1 MLGLRLAEITVTVA
15 GLAAPVLA
23 IGNLAVAPGEQLAV
37 TGPSGSG
44 KSTLVNI
51 VTGLARPASGRVV
64 WGETDIAR
72 FGESARD
79 RWRSDNVGLVMQD
92 FHLFAGLSALDN
104 VLLPAR
110 LRHRASADKAARA
123 EALLVRVGIGRPA
136 QDIATMSR
144 GEQQRVAVARALLA
158 RPGVIVAD
166 EPTASL
172 DRESGE
178 TVIGLLLALA
188 AEERATLIAVS
199 HDDRLISRMQRVVA
213 LRDGRIV
220 DDRKGDAA

>member
-1 MLGLRLAEITVTVA
+1 MLGLRLSQITVTVA

-23 IGNLAVAPGEQLAV
+23 IDDLRVAPGEQLAV

-51 VTGLARPASGRVV
+51 VTGLAKPASGLVL

-72 FGESARD
+72 FGEGARD

-110 LRHRASADKAARA
+110 LRHRAGADKVARA
-123 EALLVRVGIGRPA
+123 RALLARVGIVRPA
-136 QDIATMSR
+136 QDVATMSR

-158 RPGVIVAD
+158 SPGVIVAD

-178 TVIGLLLALA
+178 VVIGLFLALA
-188 AEERATLIAVS
+188 AEEGATLIAVS

-213 LRDGRIV
+213 LRDGRIAE
-220 DDRKGDAA
+220 DRKGDAP

>member
-1 MLGLRLAEITVTVA
+1 MLGLRLSQITVTVE
-15 GLAAPVLA
+15 GLTAPVLA
-23 IGNLAVAPGEQLAV
+23 IDDLAIAPGEQLAV

-44 KSTLVNI
+44 KSTLVNV
-51 VTGLARPASGRVV
+51 VTGLAKPASGRVA
-64 WGETDIAR
+64 WGETDIACL
-72 FGESARD
+72 GEGARD

-110 LRHRASADKAARA
+110 LRHRAGPDKAARA
-123 EALLVRVGIGRPA
+123 ETLLARVGIGRPA
-136 QDIATMSR
+136 QDVATMSR

-158 RPGVIVAD
+158 SPGVIVAD

-178 TVIGLLLALA
+178 DVIGLLLALA

-199 HDDRLISRMQRVVA
+199 HDDRLIARLQRVVA
-213 LRDGRIV
+213 LRDGRIAE
-220 DDRKGDAA
+220 DRRGGA

>member
-1 MLGLRLAEITVTVA
+1 MLGLRLSQITVTVA

-23 IGNLAVAPGEQLAV
+23 IDDLAIAPGEQLAV

-51 VTGLARPASGRVV
+51 VTGLAKPASGLVL

-72 FGESARD
+72 FGEGARD

-110 LRHRASADKAARA
+110 LRHRAGPDKTARA
-123 EALLVRVGIGRPA
+123 ETLLARVGIGRPV
-136 QDIATMSR
+136 QDVATMSR

-158 RPGVIVAD
+158 SPGVIVAD

-172 DRESGE
+172 DRNSGE
-178 TVIGLLLALA
+178 AVIGLLLALA

-199 HDDRLISRMQRVVA
+199 HDDRLIARMQRVVA

-220 DDRKGDAA
+220 EDWKGEAA

>member
-1 MLGLRLAEITVTVA
+1 MLGLQLAGITVTVV

-23 IGNLAVAPGEQLAV
+23 IDDLAVEAGEQLAV

-51 VTGLARPASGRVV
+51 VTGLAKPASGRVV

-110 LRHRASADKAARA
+110 LRHRGGADKAARA
-123 EALLVRVGIGRPA
+123 EALLARVRIARPA
-136 QDIATMSR
+136 QDVATMSR

-158 RPGVIVAD
+158 GPGVIVAD

-178 TVIGLLLALA
+178 AVAELLLALA

-199 HDDRLISRMQRVVA
+199 HDERLIARMQRVVA